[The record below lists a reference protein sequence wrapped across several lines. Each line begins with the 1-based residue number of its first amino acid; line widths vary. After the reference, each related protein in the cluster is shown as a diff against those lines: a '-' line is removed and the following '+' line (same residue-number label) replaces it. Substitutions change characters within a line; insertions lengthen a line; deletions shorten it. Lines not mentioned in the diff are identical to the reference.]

1 VSSSANAASLRVRI
15 SADLAD
21 IKQGLA
27 VLRGDLSSLKKTAEA
42 SIPSLGGWTGG
53 LKAVRNQV
61 LGLAAAYASI
71 ASLHTLGDMA
81 DEATALRGRVR
92 SAKGDYEGILKVA
105 QDTRTGLTST
115 VDLYARMERSTRSQG
130 LSQQR
135 LLKLTNS
142 VNQAIKLSYTST
154 GAGEAAVMQF
164 GQALASGTLRGDELN
179 SVLEQTP
186 RLAEAIASGLG
197 ISVGQLKQFAQQ
209 GKLTTDVLIKALES
223 QSGVLE
229 KEFAAMP
236 QTIGD
241 AMTQLRNAFLDY
253 VGDVDQSTGAS
264 QQFAA
269 AIRKVASDLPR
280 YLDPLLAVSAKL
292 VENFDT
298 LAVAVGTYFAVQAVA
313 AAVSGVTALIRGLAA
328 LRTAIVA
335 AELSAVGLRAALA
348 TMGGPI
354 TLAIAALTAGIYY
367 LYQRTQDAKRAAEEH
382 TAALEANKNM
392 ALASRDAALAD
403 AKAKRQ
409 QAADT
414 LKAARAAFEEARYKS
429 QAVGTDIG
437 GGGPMGMPRAS
448 MGDADGNVQAMRGA
462 MLSAAQQ
469 LDDWDKQIKALES
482 ATVDSVGKTAAAAVT
497 GTGKAIAASNA
508 LTRDE
513 VQRQLKALDQ
523 MYADHLVGIKSYY
536 AQREQLQ
543 KRAIDLEIEQAR
555 AELAVTAAKNGANG
569 QDSSTVLE
577 KRRSLEEKI
586 LTLQRD
592 RAEIGVSG
600 AREQK
605 AAEEELAK
613 SLEEIYVRQ
622 LEQQGKLAA
631 ARRAELEAQYKDLKA
646 KLLAGGDLDGVARVN
661 LYIDTQIA
669 RTQLDQFATQASAT
683 ASQLR
688 AEESAVSAQMEAG
701 TLGYVQGE
709 QRLEAIRQQAR
720 ATLAKLLADQ
730 RAYLATLDPSSSEYA
745 QAFTGMAQIQTDL
758 ANIDASLNQTR
769 QGFEDSGY
777 NAVTKF
783 LTNLRE
789 GSMTAADAF
798 RQLVADFAAGVAD
811 MYSQTLGKQAISAV
825 SSLFGASGD
834 ASADAAAT
842 AATTATAAATA
853 GTALTTA
860 SASAASILTTAGT
873 TLAATIVAAAQSA
886 AATLAAAN
894 STSILGAAH
903 AGGVAGSFTMFRS
916 GINPAIFAGAP
927 RYHTGGV
934 AGLTSKEVPAILER
948 GETIR
953 TRQQERALQARQAD
967 GQGSRRVTTPIVAI
981 GDDAVANAMAGA
993 AGEDVVLT
1001 HVRNNWGG
1009 LSRG

>member
-1 VSSSANAASLRVRI
+1 MSISANAASLRVRI

-27 VLRGDLSSLKKTAEA
+27 LLRGDLSSLKKTAE
-42 SIPSLGGWTGG
+42 SSMPNMGGWTGG

-92 SAKGDYEGILKVA
+92 AAKGDYEGILKVA

-164 GQALASGTLRGDELN
+164 GQALASGALRGDELN

-186 RLAEAIASGLG
+186 RLAEAIANGAG
-197 ISVGQLKQFAQQ
+197 ISVGQLKQVAQQ

-241 AMTQLRNAFLDY
+241 AMTQLRNSFLDY

-269 AIRKVASDLPR
+269 AIRKLATDLPR
-280 YLDPLLAVSAKL
+280 YLDPLLVVAAKL

-313 AAVSGVTALIRGLAA
+313 AAVSGITALIRGFAA

-335 AELSAVGLRAALA
+335 VELSAVGLRAALA

-392 ALASRDAALAD
+392 ALASKDAALAD

-409 QAADT
+409 QAVDT

-437 GGGPMGMPRAS
+437 GGGPMGMPRVS
-448 MGDADGNVQAMRGA
+448 MGNADGGVQKARSA

-482 ATVDSVGKTAAAAVT
+482 ATVDSVEKTTSNALSA
-497 GTGKAIAASNA
+497 TGKAIAASNA

-523 MYADHLVGIKSYY
+523 LYADNLVGIKAYY

-555 AELAVTAAKNGANG
+555 AELAVATAKNSATG
-569 QDSSTVLE
+569 QDSTSVLE
-577 KRRSLEEKI
+577 KRRNLEEKI

-592 RAEIGVSG
+592 RAEVGITG
-600 AREQK
+600 ARDQK

-613 SLEEIYVRQ
+613 SVEEIYIRQ
-622 LEQQGKLAA
+622 LEQQGQLAT
-631 ARRAELEAQYKDLKA
+631 ARRSELEAQYKDLKA
-646 KLLAGGDLDGVARVN
+646 KLRAGGDLDSVARVN
-661 LYIDTQIA
+661 LYIDTQVA
-669 RTQLDQFATQASAT
+669 KTQLEQFATKASAT
-683 ASQLR
+683 TSQLS
-688 AEESAVSAQMEAG
+688 AQESAISAQMEAG
-701 TLGYVQGE
+701 TLGYVEGE
-709 QRLEAIRQQAR
+709 KRLEAVRQQAR
-720 ATLAKLLADQ
+720 TTLARLLADQ
-730 RAYLATLDPSSSEYA
+730 KAYLATLDPNSPEYA
-745 QAFTGMAQIQTDL
+745 QAVTGMAQLQTDL
-758 ANIDASLNQTR
+758 ANVSASLNQTR

-777 NAVTKF
+777 SAVSNF
-783 LTNLRE
+783 LTNIRQ
-789 GSMTAADAF
+789 GSMTAAEAF

-811 MYSQTLGKQAISAV
+811 MYSQTLGKQAISMI
-825 SSLFGASGD
+825 SSLFGGGAGED
-834 ASADAAAT
+834 ASAG
-842 AATTATAAATA
+842 TATAAAST
-853 GTALTTA
+853 GIALTTA
-860 SASAASILTTAGT
+860 STTAAGILTTAGT
-873 TLAATIVAAAQSA
+873 TLAATIVAAAQAA

-953 TRQQERALQARQAD
+953 TRQQERALQARQAQRSGGD
-967 GQGSRRVTTPIVAI
+967 RVTTPIVAI
-981 GDDAVANAMAGA
+981 GDDAVANALAGA
-993 AGEDVVLT
+993 AGENVVIT
-1001 HVRNNWGG
+1001 HVRNNWGT
-1009 LSRG
+1009 LSRD